1 MYQMTPPQ
9 PPKKG
14 KKGLSFLQMLL
25 IAAALGFVAWYLY
38 TTFVPEASP
47 YATIEAGTLG
57 ARYKGDAVIVRDEVP
72 YDAEGVISVDY
83 LAEEGSVIYNRT
95 NICEVYS
102 SGYNSRESATLQ
114 DYRDQIKEYQQ
125 SLLESDSTADAQLDR
140 LDAEVIAKAKE
151 IRQMIAG
158 TNGNMLNQERLLDT
172 AITARQQYLQEK
184 YNTDQRLSR
193 MYDDERAQE
202 QRIASWTKMY
212 IATQESIVS
221 FYSDGYEYG
230 LNMNTYLGFTPAE
243 VRRMYN
249 GQKPEL
255 STTQKGKT
263 TIYRTI
269 QDGNWGVLLL
279 VKDSNWTPVD
289 GQSYELML
297 EKFEDTHVM
306 ATVVSSTRS
315 GGELLVRFHVSS
327 PVEPVLYMR
336 TCTAEVGEY
345 ITSLKVPS
353 RAIYVQ
359 DEMNGVVVV
368 NGNSQGFIPV
378 NILLRDGDDV
388 YVEAIQQGLLYEG
401 QTVRLF

>member
-1 MYQMTPPQ
+1 MYQMTPPK
-9 PPKKG
+9 PPEKG
-14 KKGLSFLQMLL
+14 KKGLNLFQMLL

-38 TTFVPEASP
+38 TTFVPEAAA
-47 YATIEAGTLG
+47 YATVEAGTLG
-57 ARYKGDAVIVRDEVP
+57 ARYKGDALIVRDEVP
-72 YDAEGVISVDY
+72 YDAEGVTSVDY
-83 LAEEGSVIYNRT
+83 LAQEGSVVYSRT
-95 NICEVYS
+95 SICEVYS
-102 SGYNSRESATLQ
+102 SGYNSRESVTLQ

-125 SLLESDSTADAQLDR
+125 SLLASDSTPDAQLTR
-140 LDAEVIAKAKE
+140 LDSDVIEKAKE

-158 TNGNMLNQERLLDT
+158 TSGNMLNQESLLDA
-172 AITARQQYLQEK
+172 AIEARQQYLQEK
-184 YNTDQRLSR
+184 YSIDQRLSR
-193 MYDDERAQE
+193 LYDEERAQE
-202 QRIASWTKMY
+202 QRIASWTKLY
-212 IATQESIVS
+212 IATQECIVS

-230 LNMNTYLGFTPAE
+230 LNMNNYLSFTPSQ
-243 VRRMYN
+243 VRQMYN

-263 TIYRTI
+263 TIYRTV
-269 QDGNWGVLLL
+269 QDNNWGVLLL
-279 VKDSNWTPVD
+279 VRDSNWTPVD

-315 GGELLVRFHVSS
+315 GGELLVRFQVTS

-345 ITSLKVPS
+345 IATLKVPS
-353 RAIYVQ
+353 RAIYEQ
-359 DEMNGVVVV
+359 KDMIGVVVV
-368 NGNSQGFIPV
+368 NGSSQGFIPV

>member
-1 MYQMTPPQ
+1 MYQMTPPK
-9 PPKKG
+9 PPEKG
-14 KKGLSFLQMLL
+14 KKGLNLFQMLL

-38 TTFVPEASP
+38 TTFVPEAAA
-47 YATIEAGTLG
+47 YATVEAGTLG
-57 ARYKGDAVIVRDEVP
+57 ARYKGDALIVRDEVP
-72 YDAEGVISVDY
+72 YDAEGVTSVDY
-83 LAEEGSVIYNRT
+83 LAQEGSVVYSRT
-95 NICEVYS
+95 SICEVYS
-102 SGYNSRESATLQ
+102 SGYNSRESVTLQ

-125 SLLESDSTADAQLDR
+125 SLLASDSTPDAQLNR
-140 LDAEVIAKAKE
+140 LDSDVIEKAKE

-158 TNGNMLNQERLLDT
+158 TSGNMLNQESLLDA
-172 AITARQQYLQEK
+172 AIEARQQYLQEK
-184 YNTDQRLSR
+184 YSIDQRLSR
-193 MYDDERAQE
+193 LYDEERAQE
-202 QRIASWTKMY
+202 QRIASWTKLY
-212 IATQESIVS
+212 IATQECIVS

-230 LNMNTYLGFTPAE
+230 LNMNNYLSFTPSQ
-243 VRRMYN
+243 VRQMYN

-263 TIYRTI
+263 TIYRTV
-269 QDGNWGVLLL
+269 QDNNWGVLLL
-279 VKDSNWTPVD
+279 VRDSNWTPVD

-315 GGELLVRFHVSS
+315 GGELLVRFQVTS

-345 ITSLKVPS
+345 IATLKVPS
-353 RAIYVQ
+353 RAIYEQ
-359 DEMNGVVVV
+359 KDMIGVVVV
-368 NGNSQGFIPV
+368 NGSSQGFIPV

>member
-1 MYQMTPPQ
+1 
-9 PPKKG
+9 
-14 KKGLSFLQMLL
+14 MLL
-25 IAAALGFVAWYLY
+25 VAAALGFVAWYLY

-83 LAEEGSVIYNRT
+83 LAEEGSVVYNRN

-102 SGYNSRESATLQ
+102 SGYNSRESVTLQ

-125 SLLESDSTADAQLDR
+125 SLLAEASAPDPQLER
-140 LDAEVIAKAKE
+140 LDAEVIEKAKE

-158 TNGNMLNQERLLDT
+158 TNGNSSTRKDSWIRPLPPGNNFYSRST
-172 AITARQQYLQEK
+172 VRTSA
-184 YNTDQRLSR
+184 LSR
-193 MYDDERAQE
+193 LYDDERAQE

-315 GGELLVRFHVSS
+315 GGELLVRFQVSA
-327 PVEPVLYMR
+327 PVDPVLYMR

-345 ITSLKVPS
+345 ITALKVPGPRPFLS
-353 RAIYVQ
+353 RATWTAW
-359 DEMNGVVVV
+359 
-368 NGNSQGFIPV
+368 SWSTAIP
-378 NILLRDGDDV
+378 R
-388 YVEAIQQGLLYEG
+388 ASF
-401 QTVRLF
+401 R

>member
-1 MYQMTPPQ
+1 MYQMTPPKS
-9 PPKKG
+9 PEKG
-14 KKGLSFLQMLL
+14 KKGLNFFQLL
-25 IAAALGFVAWYLY
+25 LVAAALGFVAWYLY

-47 YATIEAGTLG
+47 YATVEAGTLG
-57 ARYKGDAVIVRDEVP
+57 SRYKGDALIVRDEVP
-72 YDAEGVISVDY
+72 YDAEGVTSVDY
-83 LAEEGSVIYNRT
+83 LAQEGSVVYSQT
-95 NICEVYS
+95 SLCEVYS
-102 SGYNSRESATLQ
+102 SGYNSQESVTLQ
-114 DYRDQIKEYQQ
+114 NYRDQIKEYQQ
-125 SLLESDSTADAQLDR
+125 TLIAEDSTADAQLDR
-140 LDAEVIAKAKE
+140 LDSDVVERAKE
-151 IRQMIAG
+151 IRQMIG
-158 TNGNMLNQERLLDT
+158 GIDGNMLNQESLLDA

-193 MYDDERAQE
+193 LYDDERAQE
-202 QRIASWTKMY
+202 QRIASWTKRY
-212 IATQESIVS
+212 IATQECIVS

-243 VRRMYN
+243 VRQMYN

-263 TIYRTI
+263 TIYRTV
-269 QDGNWGVLLL
+269 QDGTWGVLLL
-279 VKDSNWTPVD
+279 VKDTNWTPVD

-306 ATVVSSTRS
+306 ATVVSSTRT
-315 GGELLVRFHVSS
+315 GGELLVRFQVSA

-353 RAIYVQ
+353 RAILQQ
-359 DEMNGVVVV
+359 DEMDGVVVV

>member
-1 MYQMTPPQ
+1 MYQMTPPKS
-9 PPKKG
+9 PEKG
-14 KKGLSFLQMLL
+14 KKGLNFFQLL
-25 IAAALGFVAWYLY
+25 LVAAALGFVAWYLY

-47 YATIEAGTLG
+47 YATVEAGTLG
-57 ARYKGDAVIVRDEVP
+57 SRYKGDALIVRDEVP
-72 YDAEGVISVDY
+72 YDAEGV
-83 LAEEGSVIYNRT
+83 T
-95 NICEVYS
+95 
-102 SGYNSRESATLQ
+102 SGVTLQ
-114 DYRDQIKEYQQ
+114 NYRDQIKEYQQ
-125 SLLESDSTADAQLDR
+125 TLIAEDSTADAQLDR
-140 LDAEVIAKAKE
+140 LDSDVVERAKE
-151 IRQMIAG
+151 IRQMIG
-158 TNGNMLNQERLLDT
+158 GIDGNMLNQESLLDA

-193 MYDDERAQE
+193 LYDDERAQE
-202 QRIASWTKMY
+202 QRIASWTKRY
-212 IATQESIVS
+212 IATQECIVS

-243 VRRMYN
+243 VRQMYN

-263 TIYRTI
+263 TIYRTV
-269 QDGNWGVLLL
+269 QDGTWGVLLL
-279 VKDSNWTPVD
+279 VKDTNWTPVD

-306 ATVVSSTRS
+306 ATVVSSTRT
-315 GGELLVRFHVSS
+315 GGELLVRFQVSA

-353 RAIYVQ
+353 RAILQQ
-359 DEMNGVVVV
+359 DEMDGVVVV